1 MLLRQSVHPK
11 VVRERLGHASIG
23 ITLDTY
29 SDVMPG
35 MQQEEAGKIDAGVG
49 GGSGDVTG
57 LLGRRGLT
65 PPAPS
70 RMVERMSGQKDRTA
84 RTQLGLLFGL
94 AYWLLKSKAWFHAVF
109 ASDSDELQ

>member
-35 MQQEEAGKIDAGVG
+35 MQQEEAGKIDRR
-49 GGSGDVTG
+49 GSGGRLWRRDGASRAQGAHAPCG
-57 LLGRRGLT
+57 LPNG
-65 PPAPS
+65 
-70 RMVERMSGQKDRTA
+70 
-84 RTQLGLLFGL
+84 
-94 AYWLLKSKAWFHAVF
+94 
-109 ASDSDELQ
+109 

>member
-11 VVRERLGHASIG
+11 VVRERLGYASIG

-49 GGSGDVTG
+49 
-57 LLGRRGLT
+57 
-65 PPAPS
+65 A
-70 RMVERMSGQKDRTA
+70 A
-84 RTQLGLLFGL
+84 L
-94 AYWLLKSKAWFHAVF
+94 AT
-109 ASDSDELQ
+109 